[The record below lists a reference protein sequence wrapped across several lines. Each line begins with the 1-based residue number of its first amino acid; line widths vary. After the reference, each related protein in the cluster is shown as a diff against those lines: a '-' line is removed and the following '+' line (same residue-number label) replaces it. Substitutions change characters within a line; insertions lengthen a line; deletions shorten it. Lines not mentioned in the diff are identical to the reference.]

1 MKKNKNN
8 LKEPFV
14 RIVKRD
20 NIKIQNI
27 ICIYAIAII
36 IGLFLSGIISVMF
49 SHKGLGD
56 FFESL
61 FTGALGSER
70 KIWLLLQDTSLL
82 LGTSM
87 ALLPAFKMKFWNLG
101 GNGQILVGCLSAIAC
116 MFYLGG
122 KIDDSIIIPIMLLA
136 SVVSGAVWAAIPA
149 IFRAKFNTNESLF
162 TLMMNYI
169 AQGLV
174 SLCITIWVKS
184 GSGVLSPISYGNIP
198 DIGNKYLLPII
209 LFVGI
214 TILMHIYLRSSK
226 HGYEISVVGESINT
240 AKYVGIK
247 VDKVII
253 RTMVLSGAIAG
264 LVGFILAGSINH
276 TISTASANNMGFTG
290 IMTTWLAAFNP
301 LIIILTSFFITF
313 ISKGMVEVRKTFMF
327 TNDSISNIVVG
338 IIYFAVIICSFFINY
353 KLVFRKK
360 EKEEIKK

>member
-20 NIKIQNI
+20 NIKVQKVILIYVLAI
-27 ICIYAIAII
+27 IC
-36 IGLFLSGIISVMF
+36 GLLLSSLISVMF
-49 SHKGLGD
+49 SQKGLGD
-56 FFESL
+56 FFKSL

-101 GNGQILVGCLSAIAC
+101 GNGQILVGCLAAIAC

-122 KIDDSIIIPIMLLA
+122 KVDDSIIILLMLIS
-136 SVVSGAVWAAIPA
+136 SVAAGAIWAAIPA

-184 GSGVLSPISYGNIP
+184 GSGVLVPIPYGNIP

-209 LFVGI
+209 LFIVI

-253 RTMVLSGAIAG
+253 RTMILSGAIAG
-264 LVGFILAGSINH
+264 LVGFVLAGSVNH

-290 IMTTWLAAFNP
+290 IMATWLASFNP

-338 IIYFAVIICSFFINY
+338 IVYFAVIVCSFFINY
-353 KLVFRKK
+353 KLVFRRK

>member
-1 MKKNKNN
+1 MKKKKNT

-20 NIKIQNI
+20 SIKVQYKIL
-27 ICIYAIAII
+27 IYFIAVMS
-36 IGLFLSGIISVMF
+36 GLLLSGLISVMF
-49 SHKGLGD
+49 SQKGLGD
-56 FFESL
+56 FFQSL
-61 FTGALGSER
+61 FAGAFGSER
-70 KIWLLLQDTSLL
+70 KFWLLLQNTALL

-101 GNGQILVGCLSAIAC
+101 GNGQVLIGCLASIAC

-122 KIDDSIIIPIMLLA
+122 KVPDSIIIILMFLTSVLA
-136 SVVSGAVWAAIPA
+136 GAIWATIPA
-149 IFRAKFNTNESLF
+149 FFKAKFNTNESLF

-184 GSGVLSPISYGNIP
+184 GSGVLVPISYGNIP

-209 LFVGI
+209 LFLAI
-214 TILMHIYLRSSK
+214 TILMYIYLRYSK

-264 LVGFILAGSINH
+264 IVGFILAGSINH
-276 TISTASANNMGFTG
+276 TISTTSANNMGFTG
-290 IMTTWLAAFNP
+290 IIATWLAAFNP
-301 LIIILTSFFITF
+301 LIIILTSFFISF
-313 ISKGMVEVRKTFMF
+313 ISKGMIEVRKTFMF
-327 TNDSISNIVVG
+327 TNDAISNIVVG
-338 IIYFAVIICSFFINY
+338 IVYFAVIICPFFINY
-353 KLVFRKK
+353 KLVFRKH

>member
-1 MKKNKNN
+1 MKKNKAS

-14 RIVKRD
+14 RVVKRD
-20 NIKIQNI
+20 NIKLRSI
-27 ICIYAIAII
+27 ILIYAIAIVV
-36 IGLFLSGIISVMF
+36 GLLLSGFISMMF
-49 SHKGLGD
+49 SQKDLGD
-56 FFESL
+56 FFRSL
-61 FTGALGSER
+61 FDGAIGSER
-70 KIWLLLQDTSLL
+70 KLWLLLQDTSLL
-82 LGTSM
+82 LGVSM

-101 GNGQILVGCLSAIAC
+101 GNGQVLIGCLAAIAC

-122 KIDDSIIIPIMLLA
+122 KVADTLIILIMLVA
-136 SVVSGAVWAAIPA
+136 SVAAGAIWAVIPA
-149 IFRAKFNTNESLF
+149 IFKARFNTNESLF

-174 SLCITIWVKS
+174 SVCITVWVKS
-184 GSGVLSPISYGNIP
+184 GSGVLVPIQYGNVP

-209 LFVGI
+209 LFTLI
-214 TILMHIYLRSSK
+214 TVFMYIYLRLSK

-247 VDKVII
+247 VDRVIV
-253 RTMVLSGAIAG
+253 RTMLVSGAIAG

-276 TISTASANNMGFTG
+276 TVSITSANNMGFTG
-290 IMTTWLAAFNP
+290 IMATWLASFNP
-301 LIIILTSFFITF
+301 LMIIATSFFITF

-338 IIYFAVIICSFFINY
+338 ILYFAVIICSFFINY

-360 EKEEIKK
+360 EKEEFKK

>member
-20 NIKIQNI
+20 NISYKKII
-27 ICIYAIAII
+27 LIYAIATVG
-36 IGLFLSGIISVMF
+36 GLILSGLISMMF
-49 SHKGLGD
+49 SNKGLGD
-56 FFESL
+56 FFQSL
-61 FTGALGSER
+61 FAGAFGSER
-70 KIWLLLQDTSLL
+70 KFWLLLQDTTLL
-82 LGTSM
+82 LGASM

-122 KIDDSIIIPIMLLA
+122 KVNDTVIIVLMFFASII
-136 SVVSGAVWAAIPA
+136 SGAIWAVIPA
-149 IFRAKFNTNESLF
+149 LFKAKFNTNESLF

-174 SLCITIWVKS
+174 SLCITLWVKS

-209 LFVGI
+209 LFVSI
-214 TILMHIYLRSSK
+214 TILMYIYLRSSK

-253 RTMVLSGAIAG
+253 RTMILSGAIAG
-264 LVGFILAGSINH
+264 LVGFVLAGSINH

-290 IMTTWLAAFNP
+290 IMATWLGAFNP
-301 LIIILTSFFITF
+301 IIIILTSFFITF

-327 TNDSISNIVVG
+327 TNHSISNIVVG
-338 IIYFAVIICSFFINY
+338 IVYFAVIICSFFINY

-360 EKEEIKK
+360 DKEELKK

>member
-14 RIVKRD
+14 RIVKRG
-20 NIKIQNI
+20 NIKTQKI
-27 ICIYAIAII
+27 ILIYSIAII
-36 IGLFLSGIISVMF
+36 GGLLLSGLISMLF
-49 SHKGLGD
+49 SNKGLGD
-56 FFESL
+56 FFRSL
-61 FTGALGSER
+61 FTGAFGSER
-70 KIWLLLQDTSLL
+70 KFWLLLQDTSLL

-101 GNGQILVGCLSAIAC
+101 GNGQILVGCLAAIAC

-122 KIDDSIIIPIMLLA
+122 KVDDSVLIPLMLLA
-136 SVVSGAVWAAIPA
+136 SIFAGAIWAVIPA
-149 IFRAKFNTNESLF
+149 IFKAKFNTNESLF
-162 TLMMNYI
+162 TLMLNYI

-184 GSGVLSPISYGNIP
+184 GSGVLAPISYGNIP

-209 LFVGI
+209 LFIVI
-214 TILMHIYLRSSK
+214 TILMYVYLRSSK

-253 RTMVLSGAIAG
+253 RTMILSGAIAG
-264 LVGFILAGSINH
+264 LVGFVLAGSINH
-276 TISTASANNMGFTG
+276 TISTSAANNMGFTG
-290 IMTTWLAAFNP
+290 IMATWLAAFNP
-301 LIIILTSFFITF
+301 LLIILTSFFITF

-338 IIYFAVIICSFFINY
+338 IVYFAVIICSFFINY

-360 EKEEIKK
+360 EKEEIKE

>member
-14 RIVKRD
+14 RIVKRG
-20 NIKIQNI
+20 NIKTQKI
-27 ICIYAIAII
+27 ILIYSIAII
-36 IGLFLSGIISVMF
+36 GGLLLSGLISMLF
-49 SHKGLGD
+49 SNKGLGD
-56 FFESL
+56 FFRSL
-61 FTGALGSER
+61 FTGAFGSER
-70 KIWLLLQDTSLL
+70 KFWLLLQDTSLL

-101 GNGQILVGCLSAIAC
+101 GNGQILVGCLAAIAC

-122 KIDDSIIIPIMLLA
+122 KVDDFVLIPLMLLA
-136 SVVSGAVWAAIPA
+136 SIFAGAIWAVIPA
-149 IFRAKFNTNESLF
+149 IFKAKFNTNESLF
-162 TLMMNYI
+162 TLMLNYI

-184 GSGVLSPISYGNIP
+184 GSGVLAPISYGNIP

-209 LFVGI
+209 LFIVI
-214 TILMHIYLRSSK
+214 TILMYVYLRSSK

-253 RTMVLSGAIAG
+253 RTMILSGAIAG
-264 LVGFILAGSINH
+264 LVGFVLAGSINH
-276 TISTASANNMGFTG
+276 TISTSAANNMGFTG
-290 IMTTWLAAFNP
+290 IMATWLAAFNP
-301 LIIILTSFFITF
+301 LLIILTSFFITF

-338 IIYFAVIICSFFINY
+338 IVYFAVIICSFFINY

-360 EKEEIKK
+360 EKEEIKE

>member
-27 ICIYAIAII
+27 ILIYAVAIVGSLI
-36 IGLFLSGIISVMF
+36 LSGLISMMF
-49 SHKGLGD
+49 SDKGLDD
-56 FFESL
+56 FFSSL
-61 FTGALGSER
+61 FTGAFGSER
-70 KIWLLLQDTSLL
+70 KFWLLLQDTALL

-101 GNGQILVGCLSAIAC
+101 GNGQILISCLSAIAC

-122 KIDDSIIIPIMLLA
+122 KVSDSVIIPLMLLA
-136 SVVSGAVWAAIPA
+136 SVASGAVWAAIPA
-149 IFRAKFNTNESLF
+149 IFKAKFNTNESLF

-184 GSGVLSPISYGNIP
+184 GSGVLPPISYGNIP
-198 DIGNKYLLPII
+198 EIGNKYLLPII
-209 LFVGI
+209 LFILV
-214 TILMHIYLRSSK
+214 TVLMHVYLRSSK

-253 RTMVLSGAIAG
+253 RTMLLSGAIAG
-264 LVGFILAGSINH
+264 LVGFVLAGSINH
-276 TISTASANNMGFTG
+276 TISITSANNMGFTG
-290 IMTTWLAAFNP
+290 IMATWLASFNP
-301 LIIILTSFFITF
+301 LLIMLTSFFITF

-338 IIYFAVIICSFFINY
+338 IVYFAVIVCSFFINY
-353 KLVFRKK
+353 KLIFRKK
-360 EKEEIKK
+360 EKEVIKK

>member
-1 MKKNKNN
+1 MKKSKNN

-20 NIKIQNI
+20 NIKVQQVILIYVLAI
-27 ICIYAIAII
+27 IC
-36 IGLFLSGIISVMF
+36 GLLLSSLISVMF
-49 SHKGLGD
+49 SQKGLDD
-56 FFESL
+56 FFKSL

-70 KIWLLLQDTSLL
+70 KIWLLLQDTALL

-101 GNGQILVGCLSAIAC
+101 GNGQILVGCLAAIAC

-122 KIDDSIIIPIMLLA
+122 KVDDSIIILLMLIA
-136 SVVSGAVWAAIPA
+136 SIAAGAIWAVIPA

-184 GSGVLSPISYGNIP
+184 GSGVLVPIPYGNIP

-209 LFVGI
+209 LFIVI

-253 RTMVLSGAIAG
+253 RTMILSGAIAG
-264 LVGFILAGSINH
+264 LVGFVLAGSV
-276 TISTASANNMGFTG
+276 
-290 IMTTWLAAFNP
+290 LQ
-301 LIIILTSFFITF
+301 FI
-313 ISKGMVEVRKTFMF
+313 
-327 TNDSISNIVVG
+327 G
-338 IIYFAVIICSFFINY
+338 IIR
-353 KLVFRKK
+353 LL
-360 EKEEIKK
+360 